1 MKGTDVVT
9 KLKKMDISRVA
20 LCFNPADQDAQIVLV
35 KSEDGEP
42 EKTPDEAV
50 EAEKAALIKTQETLN
65 NFALPGLIFK
75 TNKRLSDVQL
85 KQLQEKLA
93 TQYELFKSDGTPM
106 ILDDG
111 LEIVSG
117 IEKSPVLANTDN
129 TAMAPAAD
137 DGGKYAVQNC
147 IKSLVKQCN
156 DSKVV
161 PKSIKKNVAEVA
173 KYHGVEGP
181 NTDDDGS
188 AEAFA
193 EITAQL
199 RAVVDILKGL
209 AVSAAKPAMVAP
221 AAPEAPAAKPAAAK
235 PKPAPAKKSVDD
247 ERLLSLEKQF
257 DKTRFLL
264 LQALGRD
271 PTPPGE

>member
-1 MKGTDVVT
+1 MKGTDTVT
-9 KLKKMDISRVA
+9 KLKKMNISRVA

-42 EKTPDEAV
+42 EKAPE
-50 EAEKAALIKTQETLN
+50 EKPEEVVA
-65 NFALPGLIFK
+65 P
-75 TNKRLSDVQL
+75 
-85 KQLQEKLA
+85 
-93 TQYELFKSDGTPM
+93 
-106 ILDDG
+106 
-111 LEIVSG
+111 
-117 IEKSPVLANTDN
+117 IEKSPILANTDN
-129 TAMAPAAD
+129 TTNAPLDD
-137 DGGKYAVQNC
+137 DGGKDAVQNC

-188 AEAFA
+188 AEAFS

-235 PKPAPAKKSVDD
+235 PKPAPAKKSVND